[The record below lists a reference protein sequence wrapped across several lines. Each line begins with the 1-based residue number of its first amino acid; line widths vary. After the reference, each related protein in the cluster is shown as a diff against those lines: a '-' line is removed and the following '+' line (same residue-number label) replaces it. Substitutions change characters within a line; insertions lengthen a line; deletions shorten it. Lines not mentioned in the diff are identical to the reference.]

1 LARAPIEWREG
12 KGDRKDGDR
21 LSIDEAFEIGVT
33 LFEPLLKP
41 AT

>member
-21 LSIDEAFEIGVT
+21 LKIGVA
-33 LFEPLLKP
+33 LFEPPLKP